1 MTAPI
6 WQRVSFSP
14 SDRQGIERR
23 GGAGQ
28 DGDLDFLSISALP
41 AYLSDGRAQPRR
53 APGRSGP
60 AVPRAVRAAL
70 CWFGTVLRCAARS
83 SRFAS
88 AELQSPVLRARSCTG
103 RASGQ
108 AYGHRQ

>member
-6 WQRVSFSP
+6 YQRVSFSP
-14 SDRQGIERR
+14 GE
-23 GGAGQ
+23 
-28 DGDLDFLSISALP
+28 
-41 AYLSDGRAQPRR
+41 PRHVV
-53 APGRSGP
+53 GRSGL
-60 AVPRAVRAAL
+60 AVPRAVRATSY
-70 CWFGTVLRCAARS
+70 WFGTVLRCAARS

-108 AYGHRQ
+108 EHGHRQ